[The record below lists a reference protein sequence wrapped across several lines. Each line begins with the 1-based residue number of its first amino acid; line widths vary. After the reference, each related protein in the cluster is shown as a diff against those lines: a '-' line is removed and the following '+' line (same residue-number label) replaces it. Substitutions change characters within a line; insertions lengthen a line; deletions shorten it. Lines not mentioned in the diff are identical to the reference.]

1 MLLLLLTVRCRM
13 YDEVPSRDYHYLILE
28 LAHGDLETYIRLLVQ
43 HNSRF
48 DVQLIK
54 VRQFIFV

>member
-1 MLLLLLTVRCRM
+1 M